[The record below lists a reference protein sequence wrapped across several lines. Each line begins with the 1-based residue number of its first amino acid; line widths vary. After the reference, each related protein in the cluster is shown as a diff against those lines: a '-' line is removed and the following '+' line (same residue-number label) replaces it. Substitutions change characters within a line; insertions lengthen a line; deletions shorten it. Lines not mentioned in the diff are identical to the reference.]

1 MKALKSTILSCALGI
16 CAFIPAAAQDLES
29 LNYPSNARSFAMG
42 GTDMAMNAYGT
53 TIMSNPAAMALSEN
67 KFSIQGNYMGIQ
79 PSSLRNHFDL
89 AAYYSINQRFAVS
102 LYGQGSLERRRT
114 EFDGTGNPLGDFTP
128 YSYTVG
134 AGFAAEILDG
144 FAIGL
149 NAKVIGAVRMSNEY
163 IELNPGYKNACA
175 FAADL
180 SLMYTTRGVRISA
193 GLSNIGTKIKYSN
206 SEKYTGYDLPTA
218 VRVGLGYGKQWGRH
232 TLDAGLQADYLI
244 FASEYYGG
252 VGAEYGFDDML
263 FIRGGYHYNGNSIN
277 CLPQYASVGLGIKFI
292 GISIDAAYMIPVGNS
307 SSFNGYENSFM
318 ISLGWEF

>member
-53 TIMSNPAAMALSEN
+53 TIMSNPAAMALSYN
-67 KFSIQGNYMGIQ
+67 TFSVQGNYAGID
-79 PSSLRNHFDL
+79 PSSLRNYFSL
-89 AAYYSINQRFAVS
+89 AAYYSINDRFAVS
-102 LYGQGSLERRRT
+102 LYGQGNLERKRA
-114 EFDGTGNPLGDFTP
+114 EFDVMGNPLGDFMP

-134 AGFAAEILDG
+134 AGFAAEIIDG
-144 FAIGL
+144 LAIGL
-149 NAKVIGAVRMSNEY
+149 NAKMIGAVRMSDTY
-163 IELNPGYKNACA
+163 MELNPGYKNAYA

-180 SLMYTTRGVRISA
+180 SLMYTIQGFRVSA
-193 GLSNIGTKIKYSN
+193 GINNIGTKIKYSN
-206 SEKYTGYDLPTA
+206 SENYTGYDLPTA